1 MDEMNEMGNT
11 WINSRKLKKDVEQFI
26 NSDNDENEDYYE
38 YDDDINGETST
49 NNNMNTGHQQPI
61 DSFDNIRFGD
71 DNNYDP
77 LDGTVSSSKLELLK
91 SIVPQFDILNL
102 IPNEAAEDDFNDTDH
117 NFGANGSKLNQ
128 WRLVGSIT
136 REHTNVNTIM
146 YIGSEKLPNYVMY
159 AANSNE
165 PVVDELTNLIQPRPS
180 ARMANSGKHRFR
192 VVTNIAPP
200 FVIESTKLDNK
211 TCLIGDFCLKV
222 KILN

>member
-1 MDEMNEMGNT
+1 MDEKGNT

-26 NSDNDENEDYYE
+26 NSYNDENEDYYE
-38 YDDDINGETST
+38 YDDDINDETLS
-49 NNNMNTGHQQPI
+49 NNNMNTDHHNHHYHHQPI
-61 DSFDNIRFGD
+61 DSFDDIRFGD
-71 DNNYDP
+71 NSNYDP

-102 IPNEAAEDDFNDTDH
+102 MPNEAAEDDYNETDSSGE
-117 NFGANGSKLNQ
+117 NRSELNQ

-165 PVVDELTNLIQPRPS
+165 PVVDELIDLIQPRPS
-180 ARMANSGKHRFR
+180 ARMTNSGKHRFR

-222 KILN
+222 